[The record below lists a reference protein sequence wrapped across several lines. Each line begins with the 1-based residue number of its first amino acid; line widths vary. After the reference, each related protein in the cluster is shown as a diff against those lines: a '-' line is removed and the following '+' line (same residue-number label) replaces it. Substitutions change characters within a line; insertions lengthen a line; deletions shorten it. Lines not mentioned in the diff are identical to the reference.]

1 MRKLAN
7 LIVYQRDIRRVNGN
21 VASYAAHCNAD
32 SRFFERGRVIDTVSD
47 HADRASGL
55 LEVIN
60 IAQLILREAPGAHG
74 LHADLRC
81 NRIGCRLMVAR
92 EQNRLHRKLLEP
104 CKHLLAVRPQ
114 RIGQHQSAREPPVMT
129 A

>member
-21 VASYAAHCNAD
+21 VASYAAHRNAD

-47 HADRASGL
+47 HAD
-55 LEVIN
+55 
-60 IAQLILREAPGAHG
+60 
-74 LHADLRC
+74 LRC
-81 NRIGCRLMVAR
+81 NRIGYRLMVAR